1 MQATAHPVFERLTAA
16 QSPLAR
22 QQLLHEL
29 EKLVDSRPGEKSL
42 AQRVHQV
49 VDRGV
54 PYFSPTDAHYLNWAR
69 QVAELWQR
77 AESLPA

>member
-1 MQATAHPVFERLTAA
+1 MQSPAHPVFERLTAA

-29 EKLVDSRPGEKSL
+29 EKLVDSRSGEKAL

-54 PYFSPTDAHYLNWAR
+54 PYFAPTDAHYLNWAR

-77 AESLPA
+77 AEALPA